1 MSQSVLIVGAG
12 SGLSASLARRFHAA
26 GMQVALAARDGEK
39 ARATPDLVV
48 YNPSARLRGPVTEL
62 DPEATRAAI
71 ETTCFGA
78 FLVAQQAARQMLAR
92 GSGSILFTGASA
104 GVKGFANSSVFAMG
118 KFGLRGLAQS
128 LAREL
133 HPQNIHIGHF
143 VIDGGIA
150 SERQDRKD
158 DGSDRMLDP
167 DAIAEA
173 YLQFHARS
181 HHPRAPPGRHPSAP
195 RGCHSSCGAGARKS
209 PVDVMQRSCS
219 KSPAADHQKN
229 DFEFLTDSAGNEHR
243 NMNITGH

>member
-12 SGLSASLARRFHAA
+12 SGLSASLARQCHAA

-39 ARATPDLVV
+39 ARAVAQETGASLHRCDASSIEDVAALFAALDAGTGTPDLVV
-48 YNPSARLRGPVTEL
+48 YNPSARLRGPITEL

-150 SERQDRKD
+150 SDRPDRQD
-158 DGSDRMLDP
+158 DGGDQMLDP

-173 YLQFHARS
+173 YLQFHNQHRS
-181 HHPRAPPGRHPSAP
+181 AWAWE
-195 RGCHSSCGAGARKS
+195 
-209 PVDVMQRSCS
+209 V
-219 KSPAADHQKN
+219 
-229 DFEFLTDSAGNEHR
+229 EL
-243 NMNITGH
+243 

>member
-12 SGLSASLARRFHAA
+12 SGLSASLARRCHAA

-39 ARATPDLVV
+39 ARSVAQETGASLHRFDAASIKDVAALFAALDASIGAPDLVV
-48 YNPSARLRGPVTEL
+48 YNPSARLRGPIADL
-62 DPEATRAAI
+62 DPEATRTAI
-71 ETTCFGA
+71 EVTCFGA
-78 FLVAQQAARQMLAR
+78 FLVAQQAARRMLAR

-118 KFGLRGLAQS
+118 KFGLRGLAQA

-173 YLQFHARS
+173 YLQFHNQHRS
-181 HHPRAPPGRHPSAP
+181 AWAWEIELRPWVE
-195 RGCHSSCGAGARKS
+195 K
-209 PVDVMQRSCS
+209 
-219 KSPAADHQKN
+219 
-229 DFEFLTDSAGNEHR
+229 F
-243 NMNITGH
+243 